1 MMASCG
7 VQVPMSFWP
16 QWIQTRAAAV
26 PLTHSLRI
34 RTGTIDFAE

>member
-1 MMASCG
+1 MIASWCSAG
-7 VQVPMSFWP
+7 VVLS